1 MRQEIQLYLHI
12 WNWQRIKFKTM
23 QSNVLLVGEAGDLDM
38 EFPSCLEVKGRQE
51 GEHELMEV
59 DSGSRDNNHGIFSFP
74 EV

>member
-1 MRQEIQLYLHI
+1 
-12 WNWQRIKFKTM
+12 M

-51 GEHELMEV
+51 GEHELMHV
-59 DSGSRDNNHGIFSFP
+59 DNGSRENNHGIFSFP